1 MEKDCDRKPRSSK
14 EGDNS
19 PTFLRQLNCRL
30 YANKRHS
37 GRGCECLKVTHTCR
51 QPWRLDRLLSGQR
64 RHRLGRTERARITSV
79 SNALHCAF
87 SLPWLRFN
95 IGHYK
100 LNGNNAMA
108 LGHVGPKRV
117 KRCSVCGQTKK
128 LWSNEKMCG
137 ECRSLPLEE
146 RNAKRAKRKPKG
158 SVYAVS
164 GGLPSL
170 GRRR

>member
-1 MEKDCDRKPRSSK
+1 
-14 EGDNS
+14 
-19 PTFLRQLNCRL
+19 
-30 YANKRHS
+30 
-37 GRGCECLKVTHTCR
+37 
-51 QPWRLDRLLSGQR
+51 
-64 RHRLGRTERARITSV
+64 
-79 SNALHCAF
+79 
-87 SLPWLRFN
+87 
-95 IGHYK
+95 
-100 LNGNNAMA
+100 MA

-128 LWSNEKMCG
+128 LWFNEKMCG